1 MMELWSSGGV
11 LALTLALMVTTVLV
25 WPRRSAPH
33 ERLAPYAGSRPRHG
47 PTPVG
52 GSATGRTR
60 PARGTAAVGAPVVG
74 VAAAGVPPV
83 RPDRGPSGAV
93 DRSWTRRR
101 RRARAVTAAED
112 RLADLLGLVAA
123 PLRAGVPATTSVAAA
138 GAAVED
144 DPLLG
149 PLVLDILA
157 TGASGEQVSAT
168 WLSHAGQLDSEA
180 LRFVGQAWALSE
192 RTGAPLADALR
203 SSEQVLRARTR
214 SRQRLTSA
222 AAGPRA
228 SMGVLAL
235 LPLSG
240 PVVGLACGISPVELY
255 LSTAWSTASLVIGIG
270 FATFG
275 WWWSRTIL
283 ERAA

>member
-1 MMELWSSGGV
+1 MMEVWATRGV
-11 LALTLALMVTTVLV
+11 LALTLALVVTAVLV
-25 WPRRSAPH
+25 WPRRPAPH
-33 ERLAPYAGSRPRHG
+33 ERLAPCEDPSPRRGPRPDRN
-47 PTPVG
+47 
-52 GSATGRTR
+52 SATGPSR
-60 PARGTAAVGAPVVG
+60 AVG
-74 VAAAGVPPV
+74 
-83 RPDRGPSGAV
+83 
-93 DRSWTRRR
+93 RSWTRRR
-101 RRARAVTAAED
+101 RRVRAVTAAED

-149 PLVLDILA
+149 PLVLDVLA
-157 TGASGEQVSAT
+157 AGATGEQVSGT

-214 SRQRLTSA
+214 SRQRLSSA

-240 PVVGLACGISPVELY
+240 PVVGMACGVSPVELY